1 MITIYVA
8 KKILTMNPTRPVAT
22 HVAVENGLIIGVGS
36 LAELEGFGD
45 HKLDNRFAN
54 KVLMPGLIEGHSHAV
69 EGKWWRF
76 VYCGYFDR
84 MDPHGKVWPG
94 LDSIDAV
101 VQRLKEQDAAMPD
114 AESPLAGWSIDPIY
128 FPEKRITRE
137 DLDRVSST
145 RPIGIMPVSYTHLT
159 LPTKA

>member
-1 MITIYVA
+1 
-8 KKILTMNPTRPVAT
+8 MNPTRPVAT

-145 RPIGIMPVSYTHLT
+145 RPIGIMHASGHICLLYTS
-159 LPTKA
+159 PSPRDRG